1 MKVAV
6 SIPDAVFAEAEK
18 LAARLHTSRS
28 EIYARALDAFVA
40 DHEPDRVTEAMNQVV
55 DAVGPDPDEFTK
67 TAAKRALTK
76 VEW

>member
-6 SIPDAVFAEAEK
+6 SIPDEVFAEAEK

-28 EIYARALDAFVA
+28 DVYARALDAFVA
-40 DHEPDRVTEAMNQVV
+40 EHAPDRVTEGMNQVV
-55 DAVGPDPDEFTK
+55 DAIEPEADEFTK
-67 TAAKRALTK
+67 AAARRALTK